1 MNELYVYDN
10 IVLSKE
16 DFDFYQSLPNQQ
28 KILFLYDLCLS
39 VEEEEEDFE
48 TEVADSV
55 ITNETLKFIA
65 NESKNELYVYVV
77 LVNKSIIFFG
87 NSDKALSDTK
97 RIFFNDGYIFI
108 KSELR
113 TKDINEYIELLQKFF
128 KHYEVHDIL
137 SYSLPI
143 SLN

>member
-10 IVLSKE
+10 IILSKE

-39 VEEEEEDFE
+39 VEEDFE
-48 TEVADSV
+48 TEINDSV

-87 NSDKALSDTK
+87 NSDMALSSTK

-108 KSELR
+108 KSDLR
-113 TKDINEYIELLQKFF
+113 TNDINGYIEILQKFF
-128 KHYEVHDIL
+128 KYHEVHDIL

>member
-10 IVLSKE
+10 IILSKE

-39 VEEEEEDFE
+39 VEEDFE
-48 TEVADSV
+48 TEINDSV

-87 NSDKALSDTK
+87 NSDLTLSSTK

-108 KSELR
+108 KSDLR
-113 TKDINEYIELLQKFF
+113 TNDINGYIEILQKFF
-128 KHYEVHDIL
+128 KYHEVHDIL

>member
-1 MNELYVYDN
+1 MNNFYVYDN

-39 VEEEEEDFE
+39 VEEKEEDFE
-48 TEVADSV
+48 TEINDSV

-87 NSDKALSDTK
+87 NSDMALSSAK
-97 RIFFNDGYIFI
+97 RFFFNDGYIFI
-108 KSELR
+108 KSALH
-113 TKDINEYIELLQKFF
+113 TNDINGYIEILQKFF